1 MKTLT
6 VILAMVVLGLFAN
19 TAFGQ
24 VLIKEQPLTW
34 EEVGTQ
40 DGGELYGNLCAACH
54 GPGGKGDGPAA
65 SVLNKHVPNLTVLA
79 ANNDGHFSH
88 KGVENAIYGKSRI
101 VAHNT
106 VDMPAW
112 GEQFYYLRMGWS
124 TFQREAFARNRVHTL
139 TTHIE
144 SLQLD

>member
-1 MKTLT
+1 MKKFLG
-6 VILAMVVLGLFAN
+6 ILGMVGFVVCVN
-19 TAFGQ
+19 TSAGEL
-24 VLIKEQPLTW
+24 VIKEQPLEW
-34 EEVGTQ
+34 QDVAHL
-40 DGGELYGNLCAACH
+40 DGGVVFSNLCAACH

-65 SVLNKHVPNLTVLA
+65 SVLNKHVPDLTVLA

-88 KGVENAIYGKSRI
+88 RGVENAIYGKSRI

-139 TTHIE
+139 TAHIE